1 MVFDSDDTEAVGTA
15 KVQIAMRYVQHILLD
30 LPSNRKN
37 DIWYLKDSVFCAVFL
52 SCPISI
58 N

>member
-15 KVQIAMRYVQHILLD
+15 KVQIAMRYVQRISLD
-30 LPSNRKN
+30 LPSDGKN
-37 DIWYLKDSVFCAVFL
+37 DKWDLKDSAFCVVFF